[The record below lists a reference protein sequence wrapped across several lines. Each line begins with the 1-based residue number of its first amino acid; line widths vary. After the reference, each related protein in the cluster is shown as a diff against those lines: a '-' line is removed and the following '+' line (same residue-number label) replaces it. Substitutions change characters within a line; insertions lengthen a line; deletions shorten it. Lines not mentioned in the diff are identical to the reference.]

1 MGGSHALVVGFG
13 ATGQAVAAA
22 LKKRGH
28 QVTATDDRESP
39 ELIAAAEGL
48 DLELI
53 TAPSEAQLSDS
64 VRAADIVAPGPGIP
78 EWHPVFA
85 ACDDLRRPVT
95 CEFDLAAA
103 WDDRPILAVTGTDG
117 KTTVTTLVSEML
129 AASGVTTMAAGNTEV
144 PLVTAIDDP
153 LPDLFVVEA
162 SSFRLGHCSDFRPT
176 VGTWLNF
183 AADHLDVHR
192 SIASYE
198 RAKARLWQNQEGD
211 DVAVANAD
219 DPVVMRH
226 ARGLDRLV
234 TFGRSA
240 EFRIRGDSLLTSEG
254 DVLARI
260 DQLWSRLPHDVYNV
274 LAASATALNGG
285 ASLCGVRDAI
295 GEFNGLPHRVQFVG
309 EWNGVRWFDD
319 SKATAPHASRAALAG
334 FDSVVLIAG
343 GRNKGLD
350 LGAMSEGVGNVRAVV
365 GIGESAAEVLAAF
378 EGVESTVADSMEEA
392 VGAAA
397 EMARSGDV
405 VLLSPG
411 CASFDWYRS
420 YAERGGA
427 FAAAVRRLHDG
438 GTP

>member
-1 MGGSHALVVGFG
+1 MGGAHALVVGFG
-13 ATGQAVAAA
+13 VTGQAVAAA
-22 LKKRGH
+22 MRKRGH
-28 QVTATDDRESP
+28 QVMAIDDSETP
-39 ELIAAAEGL
+39 ELIAAAEDL
-48 DLELI
+48 DVELI
-53 TAPSEAQLSDS
+53 TGPSKAQLREA
-64 VRAADIVAPGPGIP
+64 VGAADMVVPGPGVP

-85 ACDDLRRPVT
+85 VTNDLDRPVT
-95 CEFDLAAA
+95 SEFDLASA
-103 WDDRPILAVTGTDG
+103 WDDRPVLAVTGTDG
-117 KTTVTTLVSEML
+117 KTTVITLVTEML
-129 AASGVTTMAAGNTEV
+129 AASGVTTTAAGNTDV

-162 SSFRLGHCSDFRPT
+162 SSFRLSLCSDFRPA

-192 SIASYE
+192 SISSYE
-198 RAKARLWQNQEGD
+198 QAKARLWQNQADE

-240 EFRIRGDSLLTSEG
+240 EFRIRGDNLLTNEG

-260 DQLWSRLPHDVYNV
+260 DQLWSTLPHDLYNV

-285 ASLCGVRDAI
+285 ASLQGVRQAI
-295 GEFNGLPHRVQFVG
+295 GEFKGLPHRVELVG
-309 EWNGVRWFDD
+309 EWDGVRWFDD

-334 FDSVVLIAG
+334 FGTVVLIAG

-350 LGAMSEGVGNVRAVV
+350 LGAMSEGVDNVRAVV
-365 GIGESAAEVLAAF
+365 GIGESAAEVVAAF
-378 EGVESTVADSMEEA
+378 KDVESAVVGSMEEA
-392 VGAAA
+392 VAAA
-397 EMARSGDV
+397 GEMAHRGDV

-420 YAERGGA
+420 YAERGVA
-427 FAAAVRRLHDG
+427 FAAAVHRLHDG
-438 GTP
+438 GAP

>member
-13 ATGQAVAAA
+13 VTGQAVAAA
-22 LKKRGH
+22 MKRRGH
-28 QVTATDDRESP
+28 EVTAIDDGQTP
-39 ELIAAAEGL
+39 ELAAAAEGL
-48 DLELI
+48 DVELI
-53 TAPSEAQLSDS
+53 TAPRDARLCDA
-64 VRAADIVAPGPGIP
+64 VTAADIVVPSPGIP

-85 ACDDLRRPVT
+85 FSDDLHRPVT
-95 CEFDLAAA
+95 CEFDLAAS
-103 WDDRPILAVTGTDG
+103 WDHRPILAVTGTDG
-117 KTTVTTLVSEML
+117 KTTVTTLVTEML
-129 AASGVTTMAAGNTEV
+129 AASGFTTTAAGNTDV

-162 SSFRLGHCSDFRPT
+162 SSFRLSHCSKFRPT

-183 AADHLDVHR
+183 GADHLDVHR
-192 SIASYE
+192 SLSSYE
-198 RAKARLWQNQEGD
+198 QAKTRLWQNQAGED
-211 DVAVANAD
+211 IAVANAD

-226 ARGLDRLV
+226 ARSLDRLV

-260 DQLWSRLPHDVYNV
+260 DQLWSTLPHDLYNV
-274 LAASATALNGG
+274 LAASATALSGG
-285 ASLCGVRDAI
+285 ASLRGMREAI
-295 GEFNGLPHRVQFVG
+295 DEFKGLPHRVELVG

-350 LGAMSEGVGNVRAVV
+350 LGAMSEHVDNVKAVV
-365 GIGESAAEVLAAF
+365 CIGEAAAEVVSAF
-378 EGVESTVADSMEEA
+378 KGVKSTVADSMEDA
-392 VGAAA
+392 VAVAAG
-397 EMARSGDV
+397 MAREGDV

-420 YAERGGA
+420 YAERGEV
-427 FAAAVRRLHDG
+427 FARAVRRLHDC
-438 GTP
+438 GTT